1 MRKKGEGQS
10 REMRDEKKEKE
21 KAGCRGRAVK
31 PGAGWDEVGVGGRSD
46 GVGYRGGVK
55 THLFLQGCEFR
66 LERRVAWGARRWLV
80 VINQQTPV
88 EKLQLDVN

>member
-1 MRKKGEGQS
+1 MRKEGEGQS
-10 REMRDEKKEKE
+10 REMRDEEKKKEK

-31 PGAGWDEVGVGGRSD
+31 PGAGWDGVGGRND
-46 GVGYRGGVK
+46 GVGCRGGVK

-88 EKLQLDVN
+88 EKQQLEGN